1 MTLANDKCAVSLRF
15 SVTDRCQLRCRY
27 CRPPGYEP
35 GPRGETL
42 DQEGAARLVRILR
55 ARYGLSKVR
64 LTGGEPLLH
73 PSIIAYVGMLADVG
87 VPDLALTTN
96 AQLLAPLALDLK
108 KAGLMRVNL
117 GLDTLD
123 GETYRWLTR
132 GGKLAAAL
140 EGVRAAREAG
150 LGPVKLNVTVLEGVN
165 TKELVELVRFGAT
178 TGCEVRFLE
187 LMPIGPAADRMG
199 DWFVPSAAV
208 HETLFGSYD
217 LLPAIGRA
225 GGTSRDFAARGPG
238 GECRVGFIS
247 SRTAPF
253 CKGCRRLRLTSTGGL
268 LGCLARAEGFD
279 LRSSLHRDGASD
291 REIAATVQQALDT
304 KRRPREFA
312 SQKLIVEVGG

>member
-1 MTLANDKCAVSLRF
+1 MTLANDRRDHMHRNGRAVSLRF
-15 SVTDRCQLRCRY
+15 SVTNRCQLRCRY

-35 GPRGETL
+35 VPRGETL
-42 DQEGAARLVRILR
+42 GHEGAARLVRILR

-73 PSIIAYVGMLADVG
+73 PSIIAYVGMLADEG

-108 KAGLMRVNL
+108 KAGLRRVNIS
-117 GLDTLD
+117 LDTLD

-165 TKELVELVRFGAT
+165 TNELVELVRFGAT

-187 LMPIGPAADRMG
+187 LMPIGPAADSMEE
-199 DWFVPSAAV
+199 WFVPSATV
-208 HETLFGSYD
+208 RETLAGSYD
-217 LLPAIGRA
+217 LVPAIGRA
-225 GGTSRDFAARGPG
+225 GGTAATFWPGAPGGNAASASYPRAQRPSARG
-238 GECRVGFIS
+238 
-247 SRTAPF
+247 AD
-253 CKGCRRLRLTSTGGL
+253 
-268 LGCLARAEGFD
+268 A
-279 LRSSLHRDGASD
+279 
-291 REIAATVQQALDT
+291 
-304 KRRPREFA
+304 
-312 SQKLIVEVGG
+312 